1 MSSQPFSV
9 GIAGAGA
16 FATFLAEALAPLPT
30 FSLSAVAGHTP
41 SKRDAVLAAYRKAR
55 PQAAAP
61 RQYDTAEALIGDP
74 RIEIV
79 FIVTPPATHAEFT
92 AAALQAGKHAF
103 VEKPGALSAV
113 QLEQNRQLAASAGR
127 ALAIDLVMR
136 HHPLTEV
143 VQQLLSRRLLGEV
156 EHATLVNAV
165 HRVKSGH
172 WFWDKQQSGGI
183 FTEHGVHFFE
193 VARHWF
199 GEAKTASGN
208 AQVDEQQEESRV
220 WATACHQAAG
230 APPVPVQY
238 YHGFTRAQEVPEQT
252 EWRIETSLGRIT
264 LTGWIPEKVEIE
276 AALTPAQI
284 EAVDTLLQAVPQQP
298 SPFAQAAVQE
308 AGSNVQPAEETG
320 SHLWVQRTK
329 VCSDRQGWYHALVQA
344 RFLDLCRAIDD
355 PSFEGLITPQDAVAD
370 LALAERC
377 RI

>member
-1 MSSQPFSV
+1 MSSKHFSV

-16 FATFLAEALAPLPT
+16 FATFLAEALAPLPA

-55 PQAAAP
+55 PQAATP

-74 RIEIV
+74 HVEIV
-79 FIVTPPATHAEFT
+79 LIVTPPATHAEFT
-92 AAALQAGKHAF
+92 AATLQAGKHAF
-103 VEKPGALSAV
+103 VEKPGALSAA
-113 QLEQNRQLAASAGR
+113 QLEQNRQLAASTGR
-127 ALAIDLVMR
+127 ALAVDLVMR
-136 HHPLTEV
+136 HHPLTEA
-143 VQQLLSRRLLGEV
+143 VQQLLSRCLVGEV
-156 EHATLVNAV
+156 EHVTLVNAV
-165 HRVKSGH
+165 HHVKSGH
-172 WFWDKQQSGGI
+172 WFWDKRQSGGI

-199 GEAKTASGN
+199 GEAETASGS
-208 AQVDEQQEESRV
+208 AQIDGQQEESRV

-230 APPVPVQY
+230 VPPVPVQY

-264 LTGWIPEKVEIE
+264 LTGWIPEKLEIE

-284 EAVDTLLQAVPQQP
+284 EAVDTLLQAIPQQP
-298 SPFAQAAVQE
+298 SPFLQAAVQE
-308 AGSNVQPAEETG
+308 VGSSLQKVDDAGSPR
-320 SHLWVQRTK
+320 WIQRTTI
-329 VCSDRQGWYHALVQA
+329 CADRQGWYNAMVQA

-355 PSFEGLITPQDAVAD
+355 PGYEGLITLQDAVAD

-377 RI
+377 RV